1 MIRFEEIEIG
11 YSKPKPL
18 LFIPSLTLD
27 AGKVYALV
35 GLNGIGKSTFLN
47 SITGQTSLLSGKLFL
62 NQQELQKISKV
73 NLPKLIAYVDSSFAG
88 VEYLTVFDY
97 LALGRSPHTN
107 NMGKLNKEDK
117 QVIQEVVREL
127 NLVHLIEKDTSEI
140 SDGERQLC
148 AVARAI
154 IQSTPIILLDEP
166 TAFLDYLNRQ
176 KLIELLGLIAEKQQ
190 KTIILS
196 SHDIDIC
203 INNALEFLIV
213 SEKKILKTKV
223 SDKQVVIR
231 EMEKDV
237 IKSS

>member
-11 YSKPKPL
+11 YSKPL

-27 AGKVYALV
+27 NGKVYALV

-73 NLPKLIAYVDSSFAG
+73 NLPKLIAYVDSSFSG

-107 NMGKLNKEDK
+107 NMGQLNTEDK

-154 IQSTPIILLDEP
+154 IQSTPIILLDKP

-176 KLIELLGLIAEKQQ
+176 KLIELLVLIAEKQQ

-237 IKSS
+237 LKSS

>member
-11 YSKPKPL
+11 YSKPL
-18 LFIPSLTLD
+18 LIIPSLTLD
-27 AGKVYALV
+27 TGKVYALV

-62 NQQELQKISKV
+62 NQQELHKISKV
-73 NLPKLIAYVDSSFAG
+73 NLPKLIAYVDSSFTG
-88 VEYLTVFDY
+88 VEYLTVLDY

-107 NMGKLNKEDK
+107 NMGKLNTEDK

-176 KLIELLGLIAEKQQ
+176 KLIELLVLIAEKQQ

-223 SDKQVVIR
+223 SDKQVVIK
-231 EMEKDV
+231 EMEKDAL
-237 IKSS
+237 KSS

>member
-11 YSKPKPL
+11 YSKPL
-18 LFIPSLTLD
+18 LLIPSLTLD

-107 NMGKLNKEDK
+107 NMGKLNTEDK

-176 KLIELLGLIAEKQQ
+176 KLIELLVLIAEKQQ

-223 SDKQVVIR
+223 SDKEVVIT

-237 IKSS
+237 LKSS

>member
-11 YSKPKPL
+11 YSKTL

-73 NLPKLIAYVDSSFAG
+73 NLPKLIAYVDSSFSG

-107 NMGKLNKEDK
+107 NMGKLNTEDK

-176 KLIELLGLIAEKQQ
+176 KLIELLVLIAEKQQ

-237 IKSS
+237 LKSS

>member
-1 MIRFEEIEIG
+1 M
-11 YSKPKPL
+11 K
-18 LFIPSLTLD
+18 
-27 AGKVYALV
+27 
-35 GLNGIGKSTFLN
+35 N
-47 SITGQTSLLSGKLFL
+47 S
-62 NQQELQKISKV
+62 QKISKV
-73 NLPKLIAYVDSSFAG
+73 NLPKLIAYVDSSFSG

-107 NMGKLNKEDK
+107 NMGKLNTEDK

-127 NLVHLIEKDTSEI
+127 NLVHLIEKDTCEI

-176 KLIELLGLIAEKQQ
+176 KLIELLVLIAEKQQ

-223 SDKQVVIR
+223 SDKQFVIK
-231 EMEKDV
+231 EMEKDAL
-237 IKSS
+237 KLS

>member
-11 YSKPKPL
+11 YSKPL
-18 LFIPSLTLD
+18 LLIPSLTLD

-107 NMGKLNKEDK
+107 NMGKLNTEDK

-176 KLIELLGLIAEKQQ
+176 KLIELLVLIAEKQQ

-223 SDKQVVIR
+223 SDKEIVIK

-237 IKSS
+237 LKSS

>member
-11 YSKPKPL
+11 YSKPL

-27 AGKVYALV
+27 TGKVYALV

-62 NQQELQKISKV
+62 NLQELQKISKV
-73 NLPKLIAYVDSSFAG
+73 NLPKLIAYVDSSFTG
-88 VEYLTVFDY
+88 VEYLTVLDY

-107 NMGKLNKEDK
+107 NMGKLNTEDK

-176 KLIELLGLIAEKQQ
+176 KLIELLVLIAEKQQ

-223 SDKQVVIR
+223 SDKQVVIM

-237 IKSS
+237 LKSS

>member
-11 YSKPKPL
+11 YSKPL

-73 NLPKLIAYVDSSFAG
+73 NLPKLIAYVDCSFSG

-107 NMGKLNKEDK
+107 NMGKLNTEDK

-176 KLIELLGLIAEKQQ
+176 KLIELLVLIAEKQQ

-237 IKSS
+237 LKSS

>member
-11 YSKPKPL
+11 YSKTL

-88 VEYLTVFDY
+88 VEYLKVFDY

-107 NMGKLNKEDK
+107 NMGKLNTEDK

-176 KLIELLGLIAEKQQ
+176 KLIELLVLIAEKQQ

-237 IKSS
+237 LKSS

>member
-11 YSKPKPL
+11 YSKPL

-107 NMGKLNKEDK
+107 NMGKFNTEDK

-176 KLIELLGLIAEKQQ
+176 KLIELLVLIAEKQQ

-237 IKSS
+237 LKSS

>member
-1 MIRFEEIEIG
+1 MIRFEQIEIG
-11 YSKPKPL
+11 YSKPL
-18 LFIPSLTLD
+18 LFIPNLTLD

-107 NMGKLNKEDK
+107 NMGKLNTEDK
-117 QVIQEVVREL
+117 QVIQEVVRQL

-176 KLIELLGLIAEKQQ
+176 KLIELLVLIAEKQQ

-223 SDKQVVIR
+223 SDKEVVIT

-237 IKSS
+237 LKSS

>member
-11 YSKPKPL
+11 YSKPL

-47 SITGQTSLLSGKLFL
+47 SITGQTLLLSGKLFL

-107 NMGKLNKEDK
+107 NMGKFNTEDK

-176 KLIELLGLIAEKQQ
+176 KLIELLVLIAEKQQ

-223 SDKQVVIR
+223 SDKQFVIK
-231 EMEKDV
+231 EMEKDAL
-237 IKSS
+237 KSS

>member
-11 YSKPKPL
+11 YSKPL
-18 LFIPSLTLD
+18 LFIPRLTLD

-107 NMGKLNKEDK
+107 NMGQLNTEDK
-117 QVIQEVVREL
+117 LVIQEVVREL

-176 KLIELLGLIAEKQQ
+176 KLIELLVLIAEKQQ

-223 SDKQVVIR
+223 SDKQFVIR

-237 IKSS
+237 LKSS

>member
-1 MIRFEEIEIG
+1 M
-11 YSKPKPL
+11 
-18 LFIPSLTLD
+18 D

-107 NMGKLNKEDK
+107 NMGKLNTEDK

-176 KLIELLGLIAEKQQ
+176 KLIELLVLITEKQQ

-223 SDKQVVIR
+223 SDKQVVIK
-231 EMEKDV
+231 EMEKDAL
-237 IKSS
+237 KSS

>member
-11 YSKPKPL
+11 YSKPL
-18 LFIPSLTLD
+18 LFIPRLTLD

-73 NLPKLIAYVDSSFAG
+73 NLPKLIAYVDSSFSG

-176 KLIELLGLIAEKQQ
+176 KLIELLVLIAKKQQ

-237 IKSS
+237 LKSS

>member
-11 YSKPKPL
+11 YSKPL
-18 LFIPSLTLD
+18 LIIPSLTLD

-47 SITGQTSLLSGKLFL
+47 SITGQSALLSGKLFL

-73 NLPKLIAYVDSSFAG
+73 NLPKLISYVDTSFAG

-107 NMGKLNKEDK
+107 NMGKLNTEDK
-117 QVIQEVVREL
+117 HVIQEVVREL
-127 NLVHLIEKDTSEI
+127 NLEHLIEKDTSEI

-176 KLIELLGLIAEKQQ
+176 KLIELLVLIAEKQQ

-223 SDKQVVIR
+223 SDKQFVIK

-237 IKSS
+237 LKSS

>member
-1 MIRFEEIEIG
+1 MIRFDEIEIG
-11 YSKPKPL
+11 YSKPL
-18 LFIPSLTLD
+18 LFIPILTLD

-107 NMGKLNKEDK
+107 NMGKLNTEDK

-176 KLIELLGLIAEKQQ
+176 KLIELLVLIAEKQQ

-231 EMEKDV
+231 EMEKDAF
-237 IKSS
+237 KSS

>member
-11 YSKPKPL
+11 YSKSL

-47 SITGQTSLLSGKLFL
+47 SITGQTLLLSGKLFL

-107 NMGKLNKEDK
+107 NMGQLNTEDK

-176 KLIELLGLIAEKQQ
+176 KLIELLVLIAEKQQ

-237 IKSS
+237 LKSS

>member
-11 YSKPKPL
+11 YSKPL
-18 LFIPSLTLD
+18 LFIPNLTLA

-73 NLPKLIAYVDSSFAG
+73 NLPKLIAYVDSSFSG

-107 NMGKLNKEDK
+107 NMGQLNTEDK

-127 NLVHLIEKDTSEI
+127 NLVHLIEKDSSEI

-176 KLIELLGLIAEKQQ
+176 KLIELLVLIAEKQQ

-237 IKSS
+237 LKSS

>member
-11 YSKPKPL
+11 YSKTL

-73 NLPKLIAYVDSSFAG
+73 NLPKLIAYVDSSFSG

-107 NMGKLNKEDK
+107 NMGQLNTEDK

-176 KLIELLGLIAEKQQ
+176 KLIELLVLIAEKQQ

-203 INNALEFLIV
+203 INNDLEFLIV

-223 SDKQVVIR
+223 SDKEIVIK

-237 IKSS
+237 LKSS

>member
-1 MIRFEEIEIG
+1 
-11 YSKPKPL
+11 
-18 LFIPSLTLD
+18 LD

-73 NLPKLIAYVDSSFAG
+73 NLPKLIAYVDSSFTG

-107 NMGKLNKEDK
+107 NMGKLNTEDK

-176 KLIELLGLIAEKQQ
+176 KLIELLVLIAEKQQ

-223 SDKQVVIR
+223 SDKQVVIK
-231 EMEKDV
+231 EMEKDAL
-237 IKSS
+237 KSS

>member
-11 YSKPKPL
+11 YSKPL
-18 LFIPSLTLD
+18 LFISSLTLD

-97 LALGRSPHTN
+97 LALGRSPYTN
-107 NMGKLNKEDK
+107 NIGQLNTEDK
-117 QVIQEVVREL
+117 QVIQEVIMEL

-176 KLIELLGLIAEKQQ
+176 KMIELLVLIAEKQQ

-223 SDKQVVIR
+223 SDKQEVIR

-237 IKSS
+237 LKSS